1 MKVILKKDTRVMR
14 PNNIIYL
21 VKDIFYFIIYL
32 FLNGNNFYKI
42 KMKFLSELDFSLKKK
57 EK

>member
-1 MKVILKKDTRVMR
+1 MR